1 MAQIKKERDCVE
13 SENIKDETAEHG
25 LRIRDGRARAIN
37 FEMTGQ
43 TSFSVSF
50 NFTTPDDVVSILKK
64 YNAVYNKKRREWTTS
79 IAMYKEC
86 AIEVSTFC
94 KGRGIYVDLIP

>member
-1 MAQIKKERDCVE
+1 
-13 SENIKDETAEHG
+13 
-25 LRIRDGRARAIN
+25 
-37 FEMTGQ
+37 MTGQ

-50 NFTTPDDVVSILKK
+50 NFTTPDDIVSILKK

-79 IAMYKEC
+79 ISAYKEC

-94 KGRGIYVDLIP
+94 KGRGVYVDLIPQQVFDLHEYAIPFTDPAKQKIMDYDYEDDFLMKPTLS